1 MLRFLLT
8 ALAVTLA
15 VLSPQQ
21 SAPTPATSQGAE
33 GQGQQGEQSQQGG
46 QSQQGQQGQQGG
58 MPGMRQDEGH
68 VMGPVE
74 AAGWRMPPMGNMPML
89 PGLEMAVPPD
99 DPYLPG
105 MGMDP
110 EMFPMATPNEVLD
123 LQDGDEIDLSA
134 TLVRRRI
141 NGKMYVMYGYN
152 GQYPGPLIRAPQGS
166 TIVVNFTNDIEMPT
180 TVHWHGL
187 RLDNRFDGVPDLT
200 QPAVNPGETFRYEV
214 HFRDSGIY
222 WYHPHVREDI
232 QQDLGLYGNMM
243 VTPPNDDYY
252 GPVHREEVVILD
264 DILMDEHGLMPF
276 GASTPT
282 HALMGRFGNVMLV
295 NGATDYGLEV
305 KRGEVVR
312 FFLTNVANS
321 RTFNV
326 TFGNARVKV
335 VASDVSKFERE
346 QWVPS
351 VVIAPAERYVVDVL
365 FDQPGEVLIEN
376 TIQAID
382 HFRGEFFP
390 HVDLL
395 GRVAVGEEAVEEDLS
410 EAFGGLREHHDV
422 QADID
427 AYRQYFGRAPDIE
440 LVATLR
446 VQDLPLPIVLSMEFE
461 KGLYTPPMEWNDT
474 MPMMNWLSTGKQVTW
489 ILRDRNTG
497 AENMDNRWSFKV
509 GDVVKIRIFND
520 PETIHPMN
528 HPVHI
533 HGQRFLVTEID
544 GVSNPNLVWKDTAIV
559 PVGSTVDLLLEITN
573 PGDWMMHCHIAEHLQ
588 AGMMLSFHVDR

>member
-1 MLRFLLT
+1 MMLVF
-8 ALAVTLA
+8 ALATF
-15 VLSPQQ
+15 S
-21 SAPTPATSQGAE
+21 GAWTE
-33 GQGQQGEQSQQGG
+33 PSQSQKESLRHPFEAVEVQGM
-46 QSQQGQQGQQGG
+46 QH
-58 MPGMRQDEGH
+58 EGH
-68 VMGPVE
+68 AMSPVKP
-74 AAGWRMPPMGNMPML
+74 GTWRMPPMGDMPMM
-89 PGLEMAVPPD
+89 PGLEMALPPD

-105 MGMDP
+105 LGIDP
-110 EMFPMATPNEVLD
+110 DMFPVAVPNEVLN
-123 LQDGDEIDLSA
+123 LEDGDQITLEAS
-134 TLVRRRI
+134 LVRREI
-141 NGKMYVMYGYN
+141 NGRPYVMYGYN
-152 GQYPGPLIRAPQGS
+152 GQYPGPLIRAPQGA
-166 TIVVNFTNDIEMPT
+166 TIIVNFTNNIEMPT

-187 RLDNRFDGVPDLT
+187 RLANRFDGVPDVT
-200 QPAVNPGETFRYEV
+200 QPAVQPGEAFRYEV

-243 VTPPNDDYY
+243 VASPNENYY
-252 GPVHREEVVILD
+252 GPAHREEVVILD
-264 DILMDEHGLMPF
+264 DILMDDAGLMHF

-282 HALMGRFGNVMLV
+282 HALMGRFGNIMLV
-295 NGATDYGLEV
+295 NGATDYSIDV

-326 TFGNARVKV
+326 TFGNAKVKV

-346 QWVPS
+346 QWVQS

-365 FDQPGEVLIEN
+365 FDQAGTTLIEN

-395 GRVAVGEEAVEEDLS
+395 GHVTVSDELVTDDLS
-410 EAFGGLREHHDV
+410 ARFGGLREHDDV
-422 QADID
+422 QKDIA
-427 AYRQYFGRAPDIE
+427 AYREFFGKAPDIE
-440 LVATLR
+440 LETTLR
-446 VQDLPLPIVLSMEFE
+446 IRDLPLPIVLSMEFE
-461 KGLYTPPMEWNDT
+461 KGLYVPPMEWNDT

-489 ILRDRNTG
+489 ILRDRKTG
-497 AENMDNRWSFKV
+497 AENADNHWNFTV

-544 GVSNPNLVWKDTAIV
+544 GVANPNLVWKDTAIV
-559 PVGSTVDLLLEITN
+559 PVGTTVDFLLDVTN
-573 PGDWMMHCHIAEHLQ
+573 PGDWMMHCHISEHLQ
-588 AGMMLSFHVDR
+588 AGMMLQFHVDE

>member
-1 MLRFLLT
+1 MVRILLIALSL
-8 ALAVTLA
+8 ALAATGL
-15 VLSPQQ
+15 PQDSTP
-21 SAPTPATSQGAE
+21 SAQ
-33 GQGQQGEQSQQGG
+33 
-46 QSQQGQQGQQGG
+46 QQGG
-58 MPGMRQDEGH
+58 MQGMQHEGH
-68 VMGPVE
+68 MMGPVE
-74 AAGWRMPPMGNMPML
+74 EGAWRMPPMGDMPMM

-105 MGMDP
+105 AGMDP
-110 EMFPMATPNEVLD
+110 EMFPMARPNEVLD
-123 LQDGDEIDLSA
+123 LEDGDEIDLKA
-134 TLVRRRI
+134 TLVRRNI
-141 NGKMYVMYGYN
+141 SGKTHVMYGYN

-166 TIVVNFTNDIEMPT
+166 TIVVNFSNDIEMPT

-187 RLDNRFDGVPDLT
+187 RLDNRFDGVPDVT

-243 VTPPNDDYY
+243 VAPPNDDYY
-252 GPVHREEVVILD
+252 GPAHREEVVILD
-264 DILMDEHGLMPF
+264 DILMDEHGLMHF

-295 NGATDYGLEV
+295 NGATDYNLEV

-326 TFGNARVKV
+326 TFGNAKVKV

-346 QWVPS
+346 QWVRS

-365 FDQPGEVLIEN
+365 FDQPGEALIEN

-395 GRVAVGEEAVEEDLS
+395 GRVFVAEQVVDEDLS
-410 EAFGGLREHHDV
+410 ERFGGLREHDDV
-422 QADID
+422 QADIG
-427 AYRQYFGRAPDIE
+427 AYREYFGKAADIE
-440 LVATLR
+440 LEATLR
-446 VQDLPLPIVLSMEFE
+446 IKDLPLPIVLSMEFE
-461 KGLYTPPMEWNDT
+461 KGLYVPPMEWNDT

-489 ILRDRNTG
+489 ILRDRTTG
-497 AENMDNRWSFKV
+497 AENMENQWSFKV

-544 GVSNPNLVWKDTAIV
+544 GVENPNLVWKDTAIV
-559 PVGSTVDLLLEITN
+559 PVGSTVDFLLEITN
-573 PGDWMMHCHIAEHLQ
+573 PGDWMMHCHIAEHLH
-588 AGMMLSFHVDR
+588 AGMMLSFHVDE

>member
-1 MLRFLLT
+1 M
-8 ALAVTLA
+8 
-15 VLSPQQ
+15 
-21 SAPTPATSQGAE
+21 QGM
-33 GQGQQGEQSQQGG
+33 QH
-46 QSQQGQQGQQGG
+46 
-58 MPGMRQDEGH
+58 EGH
-68 VMGPVE
+68 TMGPVE
-74 AAGWRMPPMGNMPML
+74 EGAWRMPPMGDMPML

-105 MGMDP
+105 TGMDP
-110 EMFPMATPNEVLD
+110 ETFPMARPNEVLD
-123 LQDGDEIDLSA
+123 LQDGDEIDLQA
-134 TLVRRRI
+134 TLVRRHI
-141 NGKMYVMYGYN
+141 GDKMYVMYGYN
-152 GQYPGPLIRAPQGS
+152 GQYPGPLIRAPRDS
-166 TIVVNFTNDIEMPT
+166 TIVVNFKNDIEMPT

-187 RLDNRFDGVPDLT
+187 RLDNRFDGVPDVT
-200 QPAVNPGETFRYEV
+200 QAPVLPGGSFRYEV

-222 WYHPHVREDI
+222 WYHPHMREDI

-243 VTPPNDDYY
+243 VTPPEADYY
-252 GPVHREEVVILD
+252 GPAHREEVVILD
-264 DILMDEHGLMPF
+264 DILIDDYGLMHF

-295 NGATDYGLEV
+295 NGSTDYAIDV

-312 FFLTNVANS
+312 FYLTNVANS

-326 TFGNARVKV
+326 TFGNAKVKV

-346 QWVPS
+346 QWVRS

-365 FDQPGEVLIEN
+365 FDQPGEVLVEN

-395 GRVAVGEEAVEEDLS
+395 GRVTVSEEMVDEDLS
-410 EAFGGLREHHDV
+410 ERFGGLREHSDV
-422 QADID
+422 QADIG
-427 AYRQYFGRAPDIE
+427 AYRQYFSKAPDIE
-440 LVATLR
+440 LEATLR

-461 KGLYTPPMEWNDT
+461 KGLYVPPMEWNDT

-497 AENMDNRWSFKV
+497 AENMDNKWTFEV

-544 GVSNPNLVWKDTAIV
+544 GVANPNLVWKDTAIV
-559 PVGSTVDLLLEITN
+559 PVGSTVDFLLEITN
-573 PGDWMMHCHIAEHLQ
+573 PGDWMMHCHIAEHLH
-588 AGMMLSFHVDR
+588 AGMMLSFHVDE

>member
-1 MLRFLLT
+1 MSRLLVT
-8 ALAVTLA
+8 LLLAVA
-15 VLSPQQ
+15 AFSPSWRAHE
-21 SAPTPATSQGAE
+21 SALPAQ
-33 GQGQQGEQSQQGG
+33 
-46 QSQQGQQGQQGG
+46 QQGQQQQGG
-58 MPGMRQDEGH
+58 AGEMQVIQHEGH
-68 VMGPVE
+68 MMGPVE
-74 AAGWRMPPMGNMPML
+74 AAAWRMPPMGNMPMM

-105 MGMDP
+105 VGIDP
-110 EMFPMATPNEVLD
+110 EMFPMARPNEVLD
-123 LQDGDEIDLSA
+123 LEDGDEIDLRA
-134 TLVRRRI
+134 MLVRRSISGR
-141 NGKMYVMYGYN
+141 MYVMYGYN
-152 GQYPGPLIRAPQGS
+152 GQYPGPLIRAPQGA

-187 RLDNRFDGVPDLT
+187 RLDNRFDGVPDVT
-200 QPAVNPGETFRYEV
+200 QPAVRPGESFRYEV

-243 VTPPNDDYY
+243 VAPPNADYY
-252 GPVHREEVVILD
+252 GPAHREEVVILD
-264 DILMDEHGLMPF
+264 DILIDGNGLMPF

-295 NGATDYGLEV
+295 NGATDYAIDV

-335 VASDVSKFERE
+335 VASDISKFERE
-346 QWVPS
+346 QWVQS

-365 FDQPGEVLIEN
+365 FDRPGEVLIEN

-395 GRVAVGEEAVEEDLS
+395 GRVTVSAELVDEDLS
-410 EAFGGLREHHDV
+410 ARFGDLREHDDV
-422 QADID
+422 QADIG
-427 AYRQYFGRAPDIE
+427 AYREFFDKAPDIE
-440 LVATLR
+440 LVASLR
-446 VQDLPLPIVLSMEFE
+446 IQNLPLPIVLSMEFE
-461 KGLYTPPMEWNDT
+461 KGLYVPPMEWNDT

-489 ILRDRNTG
+489 ILRDRNSG
-497 AENMDNRWSFKV
+497 AENMDNEWNFKV
-509 GDVVKIRIFND
+509 GDLVKIRIFND

-528 HPVHI
+528 HPIHI
-533 HGQRFLVTEID
+533 HGQRFLITEID
-544 GVSNPNLVWKDTAIV
+544 GVANPNLVWKDTAIV
-559 PVGSTVDLLLEITN
+559 PVGSTVDFLLEITN
-573 PGDWMMHCHIAEHLQ
+573 PGDWMMHCHISEHLH
-588 AGMMLSFHVDR
+588 AGMMLRFHVDE

>member
-1 MLRFLLT
+1 
-8 ALAVTLA
+8 
-15 VLSPQQ
+15 
-21 SAPTPATSQGAE
+21 
-33 GQGQQGEQSQQGG
+33 
-46 QSQQGQQGQQGG
+46 
-58 MPGMRQDEGH
+58 
-68 VMGPVE
+68 
-74 AAGWRMPPMGNMPML
+74 
-89 PGLEMAVPPD
+89 
-99 DPYLPG
+99 
-105 MGMDP
+105 MDP
-110 EMFPMATPNEVLD
+110 DMFPVAVPNEVLD
-123 LQDGDEIDLSA
+123 LKDGDHVSLEAS
-134 TLVRRRI
+134 LVRRQI
-141 NGKMYVMYGYN
+141 NGKPYVMYGYN
-152 GQYPGPLIRAPQGS
+152 GQYPGPLLRAPQGA
-166 TIVVNFTNDIEMPT
+166 TIIVNFTNNIEMPT

-187 RLDNRFDGVPDLT
+187 RLDNRFDGVPDVT
-200 QPAVNPGETFRYEV
+200 QPAVQPGGIFRYEV

-243 VTPPNDDYY
+243 VASPNENYY
-252 GPVHREEVVILD
+252 GPAHREEVVILD
-264 DILMDEHGLMPF
+264 DILMDDAGLMHF

-282 HALMGRFGNVMLV
+282 HALMGRFGNIMLV
-295 NGATDYGLEV
+295 NGATDYSIDV

-326 TFGNARVKV
+326 TFGNAKVKV

-346 QWVPS
+346 QWVQS

-365 FDQPGEVLIEN
+365 FDQAGPILIEN

-395 GRVAVGEEAVEEDLS
+395 GRVTVSDELVAEDLS
-410 EAFGGLREHHDV
+410 ARFGGLREHADV
-422 QADID
+422 QTDIA
-427 AYRQYFGRAPDIE
+427 AYREFFGKAPDIE
-440 LVATLR
+440 LETTLR
-446 VQDLPLPIVLSMEFE
+446 IRDLPLPIVLSMEFE
-461 KGLYTPPMEWNDT
+461 KGLYVPPMEWNDT

-497 AENMDNRWSFKV
+497 AENTDNQWSFSV

-520 PETIHPMN
+520 PESIHPMN

-544 GVSNPNLVWKDTAIV
+544 GVVNPNLVWKDTAIV
-559 PVGSTVDLLLEITN
+559 PVGTTVDFLLDVTN
-573 PGDWMMHCHIAEHLQ
+573 PGDWMMHCHISEHLQ
-588 AGMMLSFHVDR
+588 AGMMLQFHVDE

>member
-1 MLRFLLT
+1 MFRILSLGLSLAMM
-8 ALAVTLA
+8 AL
-15 VLSPQQ
+15 
-21 SAPTPATSQGAE
+21 GW
-33 GQGQQGEQSQQGG
+33 
-46 QSQQGQQGQQGG
+46 QQGG
-58 MPGMRQDEGH
+58 MQGMQREGH
-68 VMGPVE
+68 AMGAVE
-74 AAGWRMPPMGNMPML
+74 EGAWRMPPMGDMPMM

-99 DPYLPG
+99 APYLPG
-105 MGMDP
+105 GGMDP
-110 EMFPMATPNEVLD
+110 EMFPMARPNEVLD
-123 LQDGDEIDLSA
+123 LQDGDEIDLEA
-134 TLVRRRI
+134 TLVRRSISGRT
-141 NGKMYVMYGYN
+141 YVMYGYN

-166 TIVVNFTNDIEMPT
+166 TIVVNFKNNIEMPT

-187 RLDNRFDGVPDLT
+187 RLDNRFDGVPDVT

-243 VTPPNDDYY
+243 VAPPNPDYY
-252 GPVHREEVVILD
+252 GPAHREEVVILD
-264 DILMDEHGLMPF
+264 DILIDDYGLMPF
-276 GASTPT
+276 GESTPT
-282 HALMGRFGNVMLV
+282 HALMGRFGNTMLV
-295 NGATDYGLEV
+295 NGATDYSISV
-305 KRGEVVR
+305 QRGEVVR
-312 FFLTNVANS
+312 FYLTNVANS

-346 QWVPS
+346 QWVQS
-351 VVIAPAERYVVDVL
+351 VVIAPAERYIVDVL
-365 FDQPGEVLIEN
+365 FDQPGEALIEN

-395 GRVAVGEEAVEEDLS
+395 GRVLVSSDTVEEDLS
-410 EAFGGLREHHDV
+410 ERFGGLREHDDV

-427 AYRQYFGRAPDIE
+427 AYRPYFGKAPDIE
-440 LVATLR
+440 LEATLR
-446 VQDLPLPIVLSMEFE
+446 IQDLPLSIVLSMEFE
-461 KGLYTPPMEWNDT
+461 KGLYVPPMEWNDT

-489 ILRDRNTG
+489 ILRDRATG
-497 AENMDNRWSFKV
+497 AENMENQWSFKV

-544 GVSNPNLVWKDTAIV
+544 GVANPNLVWKDTAIV
-559 PVGSTVDLLLEITN
+559 PVGSTVDFLLEITN
-573 PGDWMMHCHIAEHLQ
+573 PGDWMMHCHIAEHLH
-588 AGMMLSFHVDR
+588 AGMMLSFHVNE